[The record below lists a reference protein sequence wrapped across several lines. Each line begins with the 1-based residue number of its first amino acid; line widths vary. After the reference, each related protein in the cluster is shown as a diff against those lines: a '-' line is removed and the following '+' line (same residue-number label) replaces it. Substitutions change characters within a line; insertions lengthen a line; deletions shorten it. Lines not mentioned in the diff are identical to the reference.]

1 MLNFCQNLTPQPQRR
16 QTEIEANNNYWRKV
30 FDIVTGKSSN
40 IEGSGDSRI
49 RIVKIQT
56 KIQTNVQTF
65 KILDIRLYDFSNK

>member
-40 IEGSGDSRI
+40 IESSGDLKI
-49 RIVKIQT
+49 RIVQNPN
-56 KIQTNVQTF
+56 QNP
-65 KILDIRLYDFSNK
+65 D

>member
-40 IEGSGDSRI
+40 IESSGDLKIESC
-49 RIVKIQT
+49 KIQNKT
-56 KIQTNVQTF
+56 SGHL
-65 KILDIRLYDFSNK
+65 KILDIRLDDFSNK